1 MEVLGQ
7 ISREEFL
14 KKYWQKK
21 PLLIKGAFKDWE
33 NIISP
38 DELAG
43 LSLEQTIESRIVTQ
57 KKVRQAII
65 LSRVHSKP
73 SVLRP

>member
-1 MEVLGQ
+1 MWKFSGKLAGK
-7 ISREEFL
+7 SSL

-57 KKVRQAII
+57 KR
-65 LSRVHSKP
+65 
-73 SVLRP
+73 

>member
-57 KKVRQAII
+57 KRGGK
-65 LSRVHSKP
+65 LSS
-73 SVLRP
+73 